1 MRSILFT
8 KSSRRKFDRLSFR
21 MKMKVKEV
29 LVKFKNDEKIDI
41 VKMKGKKDEYRIRV
55 GDYRIILKK
64 VMGNDYLVMEIDTRN
79 NIYGI
84 FGF

>member
-29 LVKFKNDEKIDI
+29 LVKFVDGEKIDI

-64 VMGNDYLVMEIDTRN
+64 IEDNDYLVIEINTRG